1 MKVTSKISR
10 EEIVMEQNL
19 LEKKDQQDQW
29 ISNLFK
35 GIGAVEKMNKLKTN
49 GPEESENV
57 TTFRE
62 RWHRDKNVH
71 RNNSVRSQMETNKS
85 RERFSSC
92 LTARKERTLA
102 RQKQQSS

>member
-10 EEIVMEQNL
+10 EEIVMEQSL
-19 LEKKDQQDQW
+19 LEKKDRQDQW

-35 GIGAVEKMNKLKTN
+35 GIGAVEKMNKLETN
-49 GPEESENV
+49 SPEESENV

-71 RNNSVRSQMETNKS
+71 RNNSVRS
-85 RERFSSC
+85 
-92 LTARKERTLA
+92 
-102 RQKQQSS
+102 

>member
-1 MKVTSKISR
+1 
-10 EEIVMEQNL
+10 MEQNL

-57 TTFRE
+57 TTFKDR
-62 RWHRDKNVH
+62 
-71 RNNSVRSQMETNKS
+71 
-85 RERFSSC
+85 
-92 LTARKERTLA
+92 
-102 RQKQQSS
+102 

>member
-1 MKVTSKISR
+1 MAHTSKTMKVTSKISR
-10 EEIVMEQNL
+10 EEIVMEQDL

-62 RWHRDKNVH
+62 R
-71 RNNSVRSQMETNKS
+71 
-85 RERFSSC
+85 
-92 LTARKERTLA
+92 
-102 RQKQQSS
+102 